1 MVKIQPKPNF
11 NLLCTDRIP
20 RIKLVI
26 SPPLLNE
33 LIMRSALDDA
43 SLLEYHDAVGIA
55 HRREPVG
62 DHERRAA
69 AHEAV
74 HAVLH
79 DALRARID
87 RARCL
92 VEDQHGRIGDRGP
105 SDREKLP
112 LALA

>member
-26 SPPLLNE
+26 PPPLLNE

-55 HRREPVG
+55 HR
-62 DHERRAA
+62 
-69 AHEAV
+69 
-74 HAVLH
+74 
-79 DALRARID
+79 
-87 RARCL
+87 
-92 VEDQHGRIGDRGP
+92 
-105 SDREKLP
+105 
-112 LALA
+112 